1 MSEEIDDV
9 KAVDDSPDKGGTET
23 QQPKAAGKK
32 KAVIKAGLENE
43 VLGTW
48 SVRLRNFCGTLSVI
62 TTNIICLM
70 GMFTIHK
77 GVLQGEPWPHWII
90 VVLIVSGPVLVSF
103 SYMNV
108 SKVIQTILRST
119 DTALEVRKKFLDKLD
134 R

>member
-1 MSEEIDDV
+1 MSEEVDDV
-9 KAVDDSPDKGGTET
+9 KAVEDSPDKGDAKP
-23 QQPKAAGKK
+23 QQPKASGKK
-32 KAVIKAGLENE
+32 KVNITSGLENE

-70 GMFTIHK
+70 GMWTIHK
-77 GVLQGEPWPHWII
+77 GVLNSDPWPHWII

-119 DTALEVRKKFLDKLD
+119 DTALEVRNKFLDKLN